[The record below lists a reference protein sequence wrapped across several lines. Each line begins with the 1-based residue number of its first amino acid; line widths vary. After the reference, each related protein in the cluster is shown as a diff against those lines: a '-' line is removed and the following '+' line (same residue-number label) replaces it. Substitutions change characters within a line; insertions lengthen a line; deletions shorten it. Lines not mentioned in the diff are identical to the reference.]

1 MRFARPLVA
10 PPASEGVC
18 ARAAV
23 VAAPWARS
31 AAPLALALAA
41 LAAAVVAQ
49 ARFGAIADVSW
60 MITISEKWLDGATPY
75 VDFIE
80 TNPPAAILLY
90 LLPVALARALGVHAE
105 FSWSRPGASPPAAPR
120 PPPPRQFSGAPG
132 CSMSSAWGR
141 WARRCSL

>member
-1 MRFARPLVA
+1 VRFARPLAEA
-10 PPASEGVC
+10 PIPEGTI

-23 VAAPWARS
+23 AAAVLSRA
-31 AAPLALALAA
+31 AAPLALMLAA
-41 LAAAVVAQ
+41 LVAAVVAQ

>member
-1 MRFARPLVA
+1 MRFVRPLAAA
-10 PPASEGVC
+10 PVSEGIV

-23 VAAPWARS
+23 AAAAWARA
-31 AAPLALALAA
+31 AAPLALALAV

-75 VDFIE
+75 VDFVE

-90 LLPVALARALGVHAE
+90 LPPVALARGLGAPPN
-105 FSWSRPGASPPAAPR
+105 SWSPPGASPPAASRR
-120 PPPPRQFSGAPG
+120 PPP
-132 CSMSSAWGR
+132 
-141 WARRCSL
+141 RRS

>member
-1 MRFARPLVA
+1 MRFARPLAAALA
-10 PPASEGVC
+10 PEGTR

-23 VAAPWARS
+23 AAAARARPAAPWAW
-31 AAPLALALAA
+31 ALAA
-41 LAAAVVAQ
+41 LAVAVVAQ

-90 LLPVALARALGVHAE
+90 LPPVALARALGAHAE
-105 FSWSRPGASPPAAPR
+105 FMVAAWGFAVCGASAAAAAAVLRRAGLLTSWARPR
-120 PPPPRQFSGAPG
+120 S
-132 CSMSSAWGR
+132 
-141 WARRCSL
+141 ARRCLH